1 MKSDSIIQDCHCF
14 VNPFL
19 GGICGFFGGRGAPAS
34 GGGFPSLSPAAPA
47 FRLLFCPLSP
57 CPRSQSD
64 LPRWGR
70 GRPRLFHARGCV
82 PCIPGLNPRGTGSTC
97 RCRRLN
103 GGVPPALLARRA
115 LAVPGGGLPS
125 LSPAAPA
132 ISLLFCPHPPS
143 PFPAGRGR
151 PRLFYARGFAP
162 CIPGN
167 RPGTALAM
175 LAGNRFFGLCRGN
188 TCFAAVKFASGQSII
203 EKSSWG
209 FGGFFQEAPN
219 VSPVSPVP
227 PRCTQGETANCTKM
241 RKTVDIERV
250 YWYNGGGKGRVP
262 CSAPAERD
270 AGRVRKG

>member
-1 MKSDSIIQDCHCF
+1 M
-14 VNPFL
+14 
-19 GGICGFFGGRGAPAS
+19 
-34 GGGFPSLSPAAPA
+34 
-47 FRLLFCPLSP
+47 
-57 CPRSQSD
+57 
-64 LPRWGR
+64 
-70 GRPRLFHARGCV
+70 
-82 PCIPGLNPRGTGSTC
+82 
-97 RCRRLN
+97 
-103 GGVPPALLARRA
+103 GGVPPALLARRV

-132 ISLLFCPHPPS
+132 FRFDSAPIPPS

-167 RPGTALAM
+167 RPGAALAM
-175 LAGNRFFGLCRGN
+175 LAGNRFFGRCRGN
-188 TCFAAVKFASGQSII
+188 TCFAAVKSASGQSII

-219 VSPVSPVP
+219 VSPVSPSLPSLPFLPAVH
-227 PRCTQGETANCTKM
+227 RRTQGETANCTKM

-250 YWYNGGGKGRVP
+250 YWYNGDGKGRVP
-262 CSAPAERD
+262 CSAPAERN

>member
-34 GGGFPSLSPAAPA
+34 GGGFPSLSPAASA
-47 FRLLFCPLSP
+47 FRLLFYLLSP
-57 CPRSQSD
+57 RPPSRREGGDQGYFMQGASPLASPR
-64 LPRWGR
+64 
-70 GRPRLFHARGCV
+70 
-82 PCIPGLNPRGTGSTC
+82 LNPRGTGSTC

-132 ISLLFCPHPPS
+132 FRLLFCPQPPS
-143 PFPAGRGR
+143 PFPLPRRGRGS
-151 PRLFYARGFAP
+151 PRLFHARGSAP

-175 LAGNRFFGLCRGN
+175 LAGNRFFGRCRGTPALSLSN
-188 TCFAAVKFASGQSII
+188 
-203 EKSSWG
+203 
-209 FGGFFQEAPN
+209 PP
-219 VSPVSPVP
+219 PVNP
-227 PRCTQGETANCTKM
+227 
-241 RKTVDIERV
+241 
-250 YWYNGGGKGRVP
+250 
-262 CSAPAERD
+262 
-270 AGRVRKG
+270 

>member
-1 MKSDSIIQDCHCF
+1 MSILFGAVSADFSGAGVCLRPAGGLSLLVARRPALSSDSAPIPLP
-14 VNPFL
+14 PFPA
-19 GGICGFFGGRGAPAS
+19 GRG
-34 GGGFPSLSPAAPA
+34 G
-47 FRLLFCPLSP
+47 
-57 CPRSQSD
+57 
-64 LPRWGR
+64 
-70 GRPRLFHARGCV
+70 PRLFYARGFA

-103 GGVPPALLARRA
+103 GGAPPALLARRA

-132 ISLLFCPHPPS
+132 FSLLFCPLS
-143 PFPAGRGR
+143 PRPRSQSDLPRWGRGR

-167 RPGTALAM
+167 RPGGTGYACGKPVLRALP
-175 LAGNRFFGLCRGN
+175 GN
-188 TCFAAVKFASGQSII
+188 TCFAAVKSASGHSII

-227 PRCTQGETANCTKM
+227 PRCT
-241 RKTVDIERV
+241 
-250 YWYNGGGKGRVP
+250 P
-262 CSAPAERD
+262 SH
-270 AGRVRKG
+270 AGRNCKLHKNAQNG